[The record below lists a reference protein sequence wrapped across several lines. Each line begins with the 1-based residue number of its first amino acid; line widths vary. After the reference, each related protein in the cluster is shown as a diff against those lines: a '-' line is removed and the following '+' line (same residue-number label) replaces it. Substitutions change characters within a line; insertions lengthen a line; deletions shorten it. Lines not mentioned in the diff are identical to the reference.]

1 MIIQIINQ
9 YPSYLK
15 NIEKIIEKIMY
26 KRLSNFLDI
35 NNLIYSLQFGF
46 QPKYSTNLV
55 LINLTEIIRQSLDEG
70 SFGRGIFVDLQE
82 AFDNVTIKS

>member
-1 MIIQIINQ
+1 
-9 YPSYLK
+9 
-15 NIEKIIEKIMY
+15 MY

-55 LINLTEIIRQSLDEG
+55 LINLTESIRQSLDKG

-82 AFDNVTIKS
+82 AFDNVTIKSYCTN

>member
-1 MIIQIINQ
+1 MIIQIRDQ

-55 LINLTEIIRQSLDEG
+55 LINLTESTRQSLDEG